1 MRRRGTSVRFAAALG
16 AAAVVAAACTPA
28 PEVSAPTTTLGT
40 TTTTTTTI
48 PPTTTTT
55 EPEDGN
61 PRGGTVVVA
70 AEQEPATLNPY
81 VRRGEDLIVST
92 VGRTYFASVYEID
105 GETLELIPEI
115 VTELPTTS
123 NGGVVVNEDGT
134 MTVRYTI
141 VDEAV
146 WEDGTPISGDD
157 FAFTVDLLQTP
168 EADAGFRID
177 EVYEWITSYEA
188 GPKTFELTL
197 SEPTVLYQQL
207 FRVVL
212 PKHAVEGSNFAEDWN
227 DRMWPSGGPFRFSSW
242 ASGDRI
248 VVERNENYWK
258 KDLET
263 GQRLPYLDAIEFRFI
278 PEVEDIINAF
288 KRREVQVIQPPP
300 DVLTIDGLSALEPS
314 GARVDAVPG
323 RTWEHLNFQ
332 FGPGRETVN
341 AGTVNSS
348 HAYRRAVA
356 HLVDREAIA
365 AVASPYAA
373 ALTSYVDAFSPT
385 LSQHAWDRY
394 SFNPARA
401 KQMLSTVNVDEG
413 VGSIVAVFSTTN
425 VGDTRVLVSEAL
437 RPMFEAVG
445 IEYQTQLQDPKDF
458 FGETFDS
465 GAWDVGMWSWAG
477 SSGFDGLVTIH
488 DAFDPEG
495 SLPEGSNYYRWGTED
510 SSVRNQYTKRFA
522 EVRDLM
528 NSTVDDVELESL
540 VAEAEEILASRMVI
554 LPLFSYPVFGAVW
567 ADEIAGFVQTPT
579 QADYTWNAE
588 QWYRADL

>member
-1 MRRRGTSVRFAAALG
+1 M
-16 AAAVVAAACTPA
+16 VVA
-28 PEVSAPTTTLGT
+28 
-40 TTTTTTTI
+40 
-48 PPTTTTT
+48 
-55 EPEDGN
+55 ED
-61 PRGGTVVVA
+61 
-70 AEQEPATLNPY
+70 QEPATLNPY

-105 GETLELIPEI
+105 GDTLELIPEI

-134 MTVRYTI
+134 MTVKYTI

-146 WEDGTPISGDD
+146 WDDGIPISGDD

-177 EVYEWITSYEA
+177 EVYEWITSYET

-197 SEPTVLYQQL
+197 TEPTVLYQQL

-242 ASGDRI
+242 TSGDRI

-258 KDLET
+258 KDSET
-263 GQRLPYLDAIEFRFI
+263 GQQLPYLDAIEFRFI
-278 PEVEDIINAF
+278 SEVEDIINAF

-300 DVLTIDGLSALEPS
+300 DALTIDELSVLEPN

-323 RTWEHLNFQ
+323 RTWEQLNFQ
-332 FGPGRETVN
+332 FGPGKNEVN
-341 AGTVNSS
+341 AGTVNPSQ
-348 HAYRRAVA
+348 AYRRAVA
-356 HLVDREAIA
+356 HLVDRKAIA
-365 AVASPYAA
+365 AAASAYAEP
-373 ALTSYVDAFSPT
+373 LTSYVDAFSPT
-385 LSQHAWDRY
+385 LSQHAWDQYTY
-394 SFNPARA
+394 SPARA
-401 KQMLSTVNVDEG
+401 KQLLSTVNRDDES
-413 VGSIVAVFSTTN
+413 VPIVAVFSTTN
-425 VGDTRVLVSEAL
+425 VGDTRVLISEAL
-437 RPMFEAVG
+437 RSMFEAVG
-445 IEYQTQLQDPKDF
+445 IEYQTQLQDPKLF
-458 FGETFDS
+458 FGETFDN

-495 SLPEGSNYYRWGTED
+495 AVPEGSNYYRWGTED
-510 SSVRNQYTKRFA
+510 SSVRNRYTERFA

-528 NSTVDDVELESL
+528 NSAVDDVELESL

-567 ADEIAGFVQTPT
+567 EDEIAGFVQTPT
-579 QADYTWNAE
+579 QADYTWNVE

>member
-1 MRRRGTSVRFAAALG
+1 M
-16 AAAVVAAACTPA
+16 P
-28 PEVSAPTTTLGT
+28 PT
-40 TTTTTTTI
+40 
-48 PPTTTTT
+48 TTTTT
-55 EPEDGN
+55 EPEYGN

-70 AEQEPATLNPY
+70 EAQEPVTLNPY

-92 VGRTYFASVYEID
+92 IGQTYFAGVYDID

-134 MTVRYTI
+134 MTVKYTI
-141 VDEAV
+141 LDEAE

-188 GPKTFELTL
+188 GPKTFEVVLA
-197 SEPTVLYQQL
+197 EPTVLYQQL

-212 PKHAVEGSNFAEDWN
+212 PKHAVEGTDFVEDWN

-242 ASGDRI
+242 TTGDRI

-258 KDLET
+258 QDAET
-263 GQRLPYLDAIEFRFI
+263 GQQLPYLDSIEFHFI
-278 PEVEDIINAF
+278 PSEEDILNAF

-300 DVLTIDGLSALEPS
+300 DTAIDELAALALM
-314 GARVDAVPG
+314 GARLDAVPG
-323 RTWEHLNFQ
+323 RIWEHLNFQ
-332 FGPGRETVN
+332 FGPGTTEVN
-341 AGTVNSS
+341 AESANSS
-348 HAYRRAVA
+348 YAYRRSVA
-356 HLVDREAIA
+356 HLVDREAVA
-365 AVASPYAA
+365 AVASPYAEP
-373 ALTSYVDAFSPT
+373 LTSYVDAFSPA

-394 SFNPARA
+394 SHNPARA
-401 KQMLSTVNVDEG
+401 RQLLSTVNRIEADVP
-413 VGSIVAVFSTTN
+413 IVAVFSTTN
-425 VGDTRVLVSEAL
+425 VGDARVLVSEAL
-437 RPMFEAVG
+437 RPMFEEAGV
-445 IEYQTQLQDPKDF
+445 EYQTQLQDPQVF
-458 FGETFDS
+458 FGETFDN
-465 GAWDVGMWSWAG
+465 GAWDVGMWSWTG

-510 SSVRNQYTKRFA
+510 STVRNRYTERFA

-528 NSTVDDVELESL
+528 NSTVDDAELVDL
-540 VAEAEEILASRMVI
+540 IAEAEEILASRMI
-554 LPLFSYPVFGAVW
+554 MLPLFSYPVFGVVW
-567 ADEIAGFVQTPT
+567 EDEIAGFVQTPT
-579 QADYTWNAE
+579 QADYTWNVE

>member
-1 MRRRGTSVRFAAALG
+1 MRRRAAFVRFSAALG
-16 AAAVVAAACTPA
+16 AAAIVAAACTPA

-55 EPEDGN
+55 EPDDGN

-70 AEQEPATLNPY
+70 EEQEPVTLNPY

-105 GETLELIPEI
+105 GDTLELIPEI
-115 VTELPTTS
+115 VAELPTTS

-134 MTVRYTI
+134 MTVKYTI
-141 VDEAV
+141 LDEAV
-146 WEDGTPISGDD
+146 WEDGIPISGDD

-177 EVYEWITSYEA
+177 EIYEWITSYEA

-197 SEPTVLYQQL
+197 TEPTVLYQQL

-242 ASGDRI
+242 TSGDRI

-258 KDLET
+258 KDSET
-263 GQRLPYLDAIEFRFI
+263 GQQLPYLDAIEFRFI
-278 PEVEDIINAF
+278 PEVEDVISAF

-300 DVLTIDGLSALEPS
+300 DPLIIDELSVLEPN

-341 AGTVNSS
+341 AETVNSS

-365 AVASPYAA
+365 AVVSPYAE

-394 SFNPARA
+394 PYNPARA
-401 KQMLSTVNVDEG
+401 EQMLSTVNVDEG
-413 VGSIVAVFSTTN
+413 AGSIVAVFSTTN

-554 LPLFSYPVFGAVW
+554 LPLFAYPVFGAVW
-567 ADEIAGFVQTPT
+567 EDEIAGFVQTPT
-579 QADYTWNAE
+579 HADYTWNVE